1 VVPQVVLVNT
11 SAEVHLLA
19 LAVVIIV
26 ATMAIGQEIAKLVI
40 GGTSVIDADSVG
52 TLSATAATAPGQLAV
67 LLFPALAL
75 LEDTRDPPVK
85 AFLAVAVA
93 VTAAAA
99 AAATAVHLPGEVAAQ
114 SRVIGVLQRTTGV
127 P

>member
-1 VVPQVVLVNT
+1 MVLENT

-52 TLSATAATAPGQLAV
+52 TLSATAATAPGQLAG
-67 LLFPALAL
+67 LSAL
-75 LEDTRDPPVK
+75 LRLLMYLHYESSLVSVNDLLGRFIVSSSLLGPILMDILDFG
-85 AFLAVAVA
+85 FL
-93 VTAAAA
+93 
-99 AAATAVHLPGEVAAQ
+99 
-114 SRVIGVLQRTTGV
+114 
-127 P
+127 